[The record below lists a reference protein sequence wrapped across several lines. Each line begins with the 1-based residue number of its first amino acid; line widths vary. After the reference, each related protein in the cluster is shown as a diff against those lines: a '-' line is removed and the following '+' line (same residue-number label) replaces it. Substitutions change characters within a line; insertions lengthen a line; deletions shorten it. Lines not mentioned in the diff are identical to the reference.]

1 MSDPVILETGKSTTF
16 PTWAGGGITKLF
28 VNALAGDAQVRVNA
42 GAAFE
47 SVSATDKET
56 ASIERSWG
64 GLVIGVTNEG
74 LSLVKVWTT

>member
-42 GAAFE
+42 GAGQE
-47 SVSATDKET
+47 SVAAADRQTT
-56 ASIERSWG
+56 CIERSWG
-64 GLVIGVTNEG
+64 GIVIGVTNEG
-74 LSLVKVWTT
+74 SNLVKVWTA